1 MRRITTAAAGLL
13 ALLALGPAS
22 LGAEGAVA
30 PDPKVLSF
38 KLPAQIPWEPV
49 SAAGSQQAVI
59 YGDPNKPGLYV
70 VLYKWLPHHMSKPHF
85 HANDRVIHVISGTW
99 WVGTGDDWDPD
110 KSTPIPAGSVVTH
123 FGKQVHWD
131 GAKDEEA
138 FLEIV
143 GMGPGTSVPSPTAKI
158 ANKSP

>member
-1 MRRITTAAAGLL
+1 MRRIITAVAGLL
-13 ALLALGPAS
+13 TVATAAPAS
-22 LGAEGAVA
+22 CGAESTVA
-30 PDPKVLSF
+30 PDPKALTY
-38 KLPAQIPWEPV
+38 KLPKDIPWEPE

-59 YGDPNKPGLYV
+59 YGDPDKPGLYV

-131 GAKDEEA
+131 GARSEEA
-138 FLEIV
+138 VLEIV
-143 GMGPGTSVPSPTAKI
+143 GIGPATSNPSPSAKI
-158 ANKSP
+158 ANKTP